1 MYLEVHTYV
10 GVVCNYRC
18 TRVCRVEGIDSKHV
32 HVHLVVFA
40 SNVEVRVGMSGLA

>member
-1 MYLEVHTYV
+1 MYIEVRTYV

-18 TRVCRVEGIDSKHV
+18 TRVCHVEDIDSKHV

-40 SNVEVRVGMSGLA
+40 SNVKVRVGVSGLA